1 MKLEDLDDDF
11 VYLLHAEGS
20 DRFKIGHSNN
30 PEGRCQ
36 KIRQQSPFPIS
47 LVCSYMVI
55 NAYECEQKLHKMFSH
70 RRIHGEWFVFE
81 SKDHAR
87 GLIDEFFSVGLHAR
101 LQNKEI
107 NRSHKEVSPSF
118 LHLAQDVYSFAKQK
132 CADSGGSCIGIGDC
146 YHSPTLA
153 EKYILSCSIIES
165 VFDYLQ
171 DIGCGKKCIED
182 DNSTTVTFSPKK
194 NELSRSS

>member
-55 NAYECEQKLHKMFSH
+55 NAHECEQKLHKMFSH

-87 GLIDEFFSVGLHAR
+87 GLIDEFFSVGLHTR
-101 LQNKEI
+101 LQNKEVK
-107 NRSHKEVSPSF
+107 NSWAVDFK
-118 LHLAQDVYSFAKQK
+118 LAQDVCSLIKN
-132 CADSGGSCIGIGDC
+132 SV
-146 YHSPTLA
+146 SPVITLY
-153 EKYILSCSIIES
+153 ECFLHPSLIKYKLTPRMVED

-171 DIGCGKKCIED
+171 EIGIGEKCTED
-182 DNSTTVTFSPKK
+182 DNANTITFYLRKTSWIIPK
-194 NELSRSS
+194 

>member
-1 MKLEDLDDDF
+1 MNTEDSNINY

-47 LVCSYMVI
+47 LVCSYIVI
-55 NAYECEQKLHKMFSH
+55 NAHECEQKLHKMFSH
-70 RRIHGEWFVFE
+70 RRIHREWFVFE
-81 SKDHAR
+81 SRDHAR

-101 LQNKEI
+101 LQNKEVKKS
-107 NRSHKEVSPSF
+107 RKVD
-118 LHLAQDVYSFAKQK
+118 LKLAQDVCSLIKK
-132 CADSGGSCIGIGDC
+132 SELPVI
-146 YHSPTLA
+146 TLYECFLHPSLIA
-153 EKYILSCSIIES
+153 YNLTLRMVED

-171 DIGCGKKCIED
+171 ELEIGKKYIED
-182 DNSTTVTFSPKK
+182 DNAQTITFYLRKTPWIIPK
-194 NELSRSS
+194 